1 MQRFMLK
8 SKLHGAT
15 VTQCNLHYMG
25 SLTVDSNL
33 LELAD
38 MRPDE
43 KVQVVN
49 VNTGGRFETYL
60 IAGKAGSGIIGVNGG
75 AARMVAEGDKILII
89 TYCMLDDAESAHHKP
104 VVILLDGDNQ
114 PTP

>member
-25 SLTVDSNL
+25 SLTVDGNL

-43 KVQVVN
+43 K
-49 VNTGGRFETYL
+49 GGR
-60 IAGKAGSGIIGVNGG
+60 AGTFASGAHLDARDLRRVSEDRFARQRIRG
-75 AARMVAEGDKILII
+75 ALVGE
-89 TYCMLDDAESAHHKP
+89 
-104 VVILLDGDNQ
+104 
-114 PTP
+114 